1 MEKNGGTV
9 SDIICAKDKKTYE
22 QNAWG
27 RGGGKWMDLK
37 EEKFGGS
44 SGAPAGPGPATVT
57 QAAYGAGLSLTLL
70 LCGLR
75 V

>member
-1 MEKNGGTV
+1 MLGG
-9 SDIICAKDKKTYE
+9 
-22 QNAWG
+22 
-27 RGGGKWMDLK
+27 GGGKWMDLK